1 MVLSKSINSKP
12 IHGIKVVKL
21 AFLNMNKIL
30 VVEDDP
36 DLLEVVQLILE
47 QNNYKV
53 FPLMTGRPIFRII
66 EEFNPDLILMDIKL
80 DGMDGRAI
88 FKEIRGR
95 ASTAHLPVILTSGG
109 FSEDY
114 LMRSNLLSDDYLEK
128 PFEMSVMLE
137 KIDNLL

>member
-1 MVLSKSINSKP
+1 
-12 IHGIKVVKL
+12 
-21 AFLNMNKIL
+21 MNRIL

-47 QNNYKV
+47 ENNYKV

-66 EEFNPDLILMDIKL
+66 DEFKPDLILMDIKL

-88 FKEIRGR
+88 FKEVRTR
-95 ASTAHLPVILTSGG
+95 ANTAHLPVILTSGG

-114 LMRSNLLSDDYLEK
+114 IMREHLLSDDYLEK
-128 PFEMSVMLE
+128 PFEMSVMLKKIE
-137 KIDNLL
+137 KLL

>member
-53 FPLMTGRPIFRII
+53 FPLMTGRPIFR
-66 EEFNPDLILMDIKL
+66 MDIKL

>member
-1 MVLSKSINSKP
+1 
-12 IHGIKVVKL
+12 
-21 AFLNMNKIL
+21 MNRIL

-47 QNNYKV
+47 EHHYKV

-66 EEFNPDLILMDIKL
+66 DEFKPDLILMDIKL

-88 FKEIRGR
+88 FKEIRMR
-95 ASTAHLPVILTSGG
+95 ENTAHLPVILTSGG

-114 LMRSNLLSDDYLEK
+114 IMREHLLSDDY
-128 PFEMSVMLE
+128 
-137 KIDNLL
+137 

>member
-1 MVLSKSINSKP
+1 M
-12 IHGIKVVKL
+12 
-21 AFLNMNKIL
+21 MNRIL

-47 QNNYKV
+47 ENNYKV
-53 FPLMTGRPIFRII
+53 FPLMNGRPIFRII

-88 FKEIRGR
+88 FKEIRNR
-95 ASTAHLPVILTSGG
+95 TQTAHLPVILTSAG

-114 LMRSNLLSDDYLEK
+114 IMRENLLSDDYLEK
-128 PFEMSVMLE
+128 PFEMSVLLD
-137 KIDNLL
+137 KIGKLL

>member
-1 MVLSKSINSKP
+1 
-12 IHGIKVVKL
+12 
-21 AFLNMNKIL
+21 MNRIL

-47 QNNYKV
+47 ENKYKV

-66 EEFNPDLILMDIKL
+66 DEFKPDLILMDIKL

-88 FKEIRGR
+88 FKEIRTR
-95 ASTAHLPVILTSGG
+95 EKTAHLPVILTSGG

-114 LMRSNLLSDDYLEK
+114 IMRESLLSDDYLEK
-128 PFEMSVMLE
+128 PFEMSAMLRKIE
-137 KIDNLL
+137 KLL

>member
-1 MVLSKSINSKP
+1 
-12 IHGIKVVKL
+12 
-21 AFLNMNKIL
+21 MNRIL

-47 QNNYKV
+47 ENNYKV

-66 EEFNPDLILMDIKL
+66 DEFKPDLILMDIKL

-88 FKEIRGR
+88 FKEVRTR
-95 ASTAHLPVILTSGG
+95 ENTAHLPVILTSGG

-114 LMRSNLLSDDYLEK
+114 IMREHLLSDDYLEK
-128 PFEMSVMLE
+128 PFEMSVMLKKIE
-137 KIDNLL
+137 KLL

>member
-1 MVLSKSINSKP
+1 
-12 IHGIKVVKL
+12 
-21 AFLNMNKIL
+21 MNRIL

-47 QNNYKV
+47 ENNYKV

-66 EEFNPDLILMDIKL
+66 DEFKPDLILMDIKL

-88 FKEIRGR
+88 FKEVRTR
-95 ASTAHLPVILTSGG
+95 ENTAHLPVILTSGG

-114 LMRSNLLSDDYLEK
+114 IMREHLLSDDYLEK
-128 PFEMSVMLE
+128 PFEMSVMLK
-137 KIDNLL
+137 KIAKLL

>member
-1 MVLSKSINSKP
+1 
-12 IHGIKVVKL
+12 
-21 AFLNMNKIL
+21 MNRIL

-47 QNNYKV
+47 ANNYKV

-66 EEFNPDLILMDIKL
+66 EEFKPDLILMDIKL

-88 FKEIRGR
+88 FKEIRTR
-95 ASTAHLPVILTSGG
+95 KETAHLPVILTSGG

-114 LMRSNLLSDDYLEK
+114 IMREHLLSADYLEK
-128 PFEMSVMLE
+128 PFEMALMLDKIE
-137 KIDNLL
+137 KLLKPIIF